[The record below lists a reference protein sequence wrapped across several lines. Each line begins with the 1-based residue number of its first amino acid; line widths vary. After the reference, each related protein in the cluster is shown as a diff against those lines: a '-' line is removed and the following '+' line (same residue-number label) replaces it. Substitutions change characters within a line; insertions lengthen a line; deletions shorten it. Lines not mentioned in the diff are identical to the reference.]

1 MKINYD
7 TLNRATGGGYFRPS
21 AVLLSAQKQI
31 DFLYTHNKNLTRKQW
46 EAIAELKEI
55 IDSIK
60 EN

>member
-1 MKINYD
+1 MKIDYNK
-7 TLNRATGGGYFRPS
+7 LNKATGDGYFRPS
-21 AVLLSAQKQI
+21 AVLLSARNQI

-46 EAIAELKEI
+46 EAVVELKEI